1 MKLPN
6 YFQNNSKNSLIEKYH
21 LYKGEKLNWLQLTL
35 RLESSIIAIIL
46 PWVIVC
52 ALYGFLILFLY
63 YLKFPVAFSNSSSIL
78 TNAVLSFN
86 IGFTLLLV
94 FRTNT
99 AHQRFWEG
107 RQLWGG
113 LVNTARNLT
122 RGIWIIVKEKTPQDR
137 LEKEAMLRLVTAF
150 AVAMKLHLRS
160 VPLDIQ
166 VASLM
171 SEKQYL
177 QLKDT
182 NHPPL
187 QIAYWI
193 GDYLQYQHN
202 VNCLNVYQL
211 TTLHNCV
218 DDLVDI
224 LGGCERILKTPLP
237 LIYTIKLRQLL
248 LLFCLILP
256 LEIVSVLN
264 WWTGI
269 IMAFV
274 SFTLLSIEQ
283 MGSEIEEPFGFD
295 PNDLPLNAICN
306 TISNNVEELIRVASG
321 NRPFAKVPN
330 TPPPAPKSR
339 LLGENLT

>member
-1 MKLPN
+1 MKRPN

-21 LYKGEKLNWLQLTL
+21 LYKGEKLNWLQVTL
-35 RLESSIIAIIL
+35 RLERSIISLIF
-46 PWVIVC
+46 PWVLFC
-52 ALYGFLILFLY
+52 TAYGFLISFLY
-63 YLKFPVAFSNSSSIL
+63 HLGVPIAFSNPNSII

-99 AHQRFWEG
+99 AHERFWEG
-107 RQLWGG
+107 RQLWGS
-113 LVNTARNLT
+113 LVNTSRNLT
-122 RGIWIIVKEKTPQDR
+122 RGIWIIVKDKTPQDR
-137 LEKEAMLRLVTAF
+137 VEKEAILRLVTAF

-160 VPLDIQ
+160 VPLDTQ
-166 VASLM
+166 LASLM

-177 QLKDT
+177 QLQDT
-182 NHPPL
+182 NHPSL

-193 GDYLQYQHN
+193 GDYLQYQHDH
-202 VNCLNVYQL
+202 NCLNVYQL

-248 LLFCLILP
+248 LIFCLILP
-256 LEIVSVLN
+256 LEIVSFLN

-269 IMAFV
+269 VMAFV

-283 MGSEIEEPFGFD
+283 IGSEIEEPFGFD

-306 TISNNVEELIRVASG
+306 TISNNVEELIRLAS
-321 NRPFAKVPN
+321 NSVR
-330 TPPPAPKSR
+330 SS
-339 LLGENLT
+339 

>member
-1 MKLPN
+1 MKRLH

-21 LYKGEKLNWLQLTL
+21 LYKGEKLNWLQVTL
-35 RLESSIIAIIL
+35 RLERSILSIIL
-46 PWVIVC
+46 PWVLFC
-52 ALYGFLILFLY
+52 TAYGILISFFY
-63 YLKFPVAFSNSSSIL
+63 YLGLPIAFSNSSSII

-99 AHQRFWEG
+99 AHDRFWEG
-107 RQLWGG
+107 RQLWGA
-113 LVNTARNLT
+113 LVNTSRNLT

-137 LEKEAMLRLVTAF
+137 VEKEAILRLVTAF
-150 AVAMKLHLRS
+150 AFAMKLHLRLT
-160 VPLDIQ
+160 PLDTHL
-166 VASLM
+166 ASLM

-177 QLKDT
+177 QLQDT

-193 GDYLQYQHN
+193 GDYLQYQHDQKY
-202 VNCLNVYQL
+202 LNVYQL

-248 LLFCLILP
+248 LIFCLILP
-256 LEIVSVLN
+256 LEIVSFLN
-264 WWTGI
+264 WWTGL

-283 MGSEIEEPFGFD
+283 IGSEIEEPFGFD

-306 TISNNVEELIRVASG
+306 TISNNVEELIRLAS
-321 NRPFAKVPN
+321 NNVR
-330 TPPPAPKSR
+330 SC
-339 LLGENLT
+339 

>member
-1 MKLPN
+1 MKQPN
-6 YFQNNSKNSLIEKYH
+6 YFQNNSKNSLREKYH
-21 LYKGEKLNWLQLTL
+21 LYKGEKLSWLQVAL
-35 RLESSIIAIIL
+35 RLESSIISIIL
-46 PWVIVC
+46 PWVIFC
-52 ALYGFLILFLY
+52 TIYGTFISFLDHLGLPIG
-63 YLKFPVAFSNSSSIL
+63 FSDSSNIL

-99 AHQRFWEG
+99 AHDRFWEG
-107 RQLWGG
+107 RQLWGA
-113 LVNTARNLT
+113 LVNTSRNLT
-122 RGIWIIVKEKTPQDR
+122 RGISIIVKEKTLQDK
-137 LEKEAMLRLVTAF
+137 LEKEAILRLVTAF

-160 VPLDIQ
+160 VPLDTQ
-166 VASLM
+166 LAALM

-177 QLKDT
+177 QLQET

-193 GDYLQYQHN
+193 GDYLQYQHDR
-202 VNCLNVYQL
+202 NCLNIYQL

-248 LLFCLILP
+248 LIFCLILP
-256 LEIVSVLN
+256 LEIVSFLN

-269 IMAFV
+269 VMAFV

-283 MGSEIEEPFGFD
+283 IGSEIEEPFGFD
-295 PNDLPLNAICN
+295 PNDLPLNTICN
-306 TISNNVEELIRVASG
+306 TISNNVEELIR
-321 NRPFAKVPN
+321 
-330 TPPPAPKSR
+330 
-339 LLGENLT
+339 LTSNNIRYY

>member
-1 MKLPN
+1 MKRPN

-21 LYKGEKLNWLQLTL
+21 LYKGEKLNWLQVTL
-35 RLESSIIAIIL
+35 RLERSILSLIF
-46 PWVIVC
+46 PWVLFCTAYGVLISV
-52 ALYGFLILFLY
+52 LYHLGVPI
-63 YLKFPVAFSNSSSIL
+63 AFSNPNSIV

-99 AHQRFWEG
+99 AHDRFWEG
-107 RQLWGG
+107 RQLWGS
-113 LVNTARNLT
+113 LVNTSRNLT

-137 LEKEAMLRLVTAF
+137 LQKEAIVRLVTAF

-160 VPLDIQ
+160 APLDTQ
-166 VASLM
+166 LASLM
-171 SEKQYL
+171 SEEQYL
-177 QLKDT
+177 QLQNT
-182 NHPPL
+182 NHPAL

-193 GDYLQYQHN
+193 GDYLQDQHDQN
-202 VNCLNVYQL
+202 SLNVYQL

-248 LLFCLILP
+248 LIFCLILP
-256 LEIVSVLN
+256 LEIVSFLN

-269 IMAFV
+269 VMAFV

-283 MGSEIEEPFGFD
+283 IGSEIEEPFGFD

-306 TISNNVEELIRVASG
+306 TISNNVEELIRLAS
-321 NRPFAKVPN
+321 NSVR
-330 TPPPAPKSR
+330 SS
-339 LLGENLT
+339 

>member
-1 MKLPN
+1 MKRPH
-6 YFQNNSKNSLIEKYH
+6 YFENNSKNSLIEKYH
-21 LYKGEKLNWLQLTL
+21 LYKGEKLNWLQVTL
-35 RLESSIIAIIL
+35 RLERSVISIIL
-46 PWVIVC
+46 PWVLFC
-52 ALYGFLILFLY
+52 TAYGFLISFLY
-63 YLKFPVAFSNSSSIL
+63 YLGLPIAFTNSSSII

-99 AHQRFWEG
+99 AHDRFWEG
-107 RQLWGG
+107 RQLWGS
-113 LVNTARNLT
+113 LVNTSRNLT
-122 RGIWIIVKEKTPQDR
+122 RGILIIVKEKTSQDR
-137 LEKEAMLRLVTAF
+137 IEKEAILRLVTAF
-150 AVAMKLHLRS
+150 AIAMKLHLRS
-160 VPLDIQ
+160 EPLDTQ
-166 VASLM
+166 LASIM

-177 QLKDT
+177 QLQDT

-193 GDYLQYQHN
+193 GDYLQYQHDYKY
-202 VNCLNVYQL
+202 LNVYQL

-218 DDLVDI
+218 DELVDI

-248 LLFCLILP
+248 LIFCLILP
-256 LEIVSVLN
+256 LEIVSFLN
-264 WWTGI
+264 WWTGL

-283 MGSEIEEPFGFD
+283 IGSEIEEPFGFD

-306 TISNNVEELIRVASG
+306 TISNNVEELIRLASK
-321 NRPFAKVPN
+321 NVRSF
-330 TPPPAPKSR
+330 
-339 LLGENLT
+339 

>member
-1 MKLPN
+1 MKRLK
-6 YFQNNSKNSLIEKYH
+6 YFQNHSKNSLIQKYH
-21 LYKGEKLNWLQLTL
+21 LYKGEKLNWLQVTL
-35 RLESSIIAIIL
+35 RLERSIISIIL
-46 PWVIVC
+46 PWV
-52 ALYGFLILFLY
+52 LFSTGYGILISFLN
-63 YLKFPVAFSNSSSIL
+63 YLGLPIAFSDSNNIL

-99 AHQRFWEG
+99 AHDRFWEG
-107 RQLWGG
+107 RQLWGA
-113 LVNTARNLT
+113 LVNTSRNLT
-122 RGIWIIVKEKTPQDR
+122 RGIWIIIKDKTPQDR
-137 LEKEAMLRLVTAF
+137 LEKEAILRLVTAF
-150 AVAMKLHLRS
+150 AFAMKLHLRS
-160 VPLDIQ
+160 VPLDTQ
-166 VASLM
+166 LASLM

-177 QLKDT
+177 QLQDT

-193 GDYLQYQHN
+193 GDYLQNQHDRN
-202 VNCLNVYQL
+202 RLNVYQL

-248 LLFCLILP
+248 LIFCLILP
-256 LEIVSVLN
+256 LEIVDFLN
-264 WWTGI
+264 WWTGLV
-269 IMAFV
+269 MAFV

-283 MGSEIEEPFGFD
+283 IGSEIEEPFGFD

-306 TISNNVEELIRVASG
+306 TISNNIEELIRLAS
-321 NRPFAKVPN
+321 NNVR
-330 TPPPAPKSR
+330 SC
-339 LLGENLT
+339 

>member
-1 MKLPN
+1 MKRPR

-21 LYKGEKLNWLQLTL
+21 LYKGEKLNWLQVTM
-35 RLESSIIAIIL
+35 RLEKSIISNIII
-46 PWVIVC
+46 WVFFC
-52 ALYGFLILFLY
+52 TAYGLLISLLY
-63 YLKFPVAFSNSSSIL
+63 YLGLPIAFTNSSSII

-99 AHQRFWEG
+99 AHDRFWEG
-107 RQLWGG
+107 RQLWGA
-113 LVNTARNLT
+113 LVNTSRNLT
-122 RGIWIIVKEKTPQDR
+122 RGIWIIVKEQTPQDR
-137 LEKEAMLRLVTAF
+137 VEKEAILRLVTAF

-160 VPLDIQ
+160 APLDTQ
-166 VASLM
+166 LASLM

-193 GDYLQYQHN
+193 GDYLQDRHDRKY
-202 VNCLNVYQL
+202 LNVYQL

-248 LLFCLILP
+248 LIFCLILP
-256 LEIVSVLN
+256 LEIVSFLN
-264 WWTGI
+264 WWTGL

-283 MGSEIEEPFGFD
+283 IGSEIEEPFGFD

-306 TISNNVEELIRVASG
+306 TISNNVEELIRLAS
-321 NRPFAKVPN
+321 NNVR
-330 TPPPAPKSR
+330 SS
-339 LLGENLT
+339 